1 MKSRD
6 AILRLKR
13 FQVEESR
20 RRVAQLETM
29 IAEFSRMAL
38 ELNREITNEETRT
51 GNTDP
56 AHFAYSTYA
65 RAARARRDNLKN
77 SATDLGSQ
85 LEEAKGRQA
94 EAQEE
99 LNKAQGLENREKNS
113 EAQREDH
120 GAPNAGRS
128 ARM

>member
-13 FQVEESR
+13 FQVEECR

-38 ELNREITNEETRT
+38 ELNREIANEETRT

-77 SATDLGSQ
+77 SAADLGGQ
-85 LEEAKGRQA
+85 LEVAKGRQA

-99 LNKAQGLENREKNS
+99 LNKAQGLENREKSN
-113 EAQREDH
+113 EVQREDS
-120 GAPNAGRS
+120 GAPGNGRA

>member
-20 RRVAQLETM
+20 RRLVQLETM

-51 GNTDP
+51 GNADP

-85 LEEAKGRQA
+85 LEDAKGRHA

-99 LNKAQGLENREKNS
+99 LAKAHGLEIREKGS
-113 EAQREDH
+113 EAQRDDSAAP
-120 GAPNAGRS
+120 GASRS